1 MKEWIVSDCGKYS
14 FWLTRIE
21 VLPNG
26 NEDYICGN
34 CDGPLE
40 DHVVGFFTSSKDT
53 PGSVACSIC
62 CKCNEQI
69 GEHEAPSKELS
80 EQIELLLNTKGRA

>member
-1 MKEWIVSDCGKYS
+1 MKEWIVSDCGKHS

-26 NEDYICGN
+26 SEDYICGN

-40 DHVVGFFTSSKDT
+40 DHVVGLFESSNDS
-53 PGSVACSIC
+53 PGGVACSIC
-62 CKCNEQI
+62 YKCHQRI
-69 GEHEAPSKELS
+69 GEHELPSKELK
-80 EQIELLLNTKGRA
+80 EQIELLMNTKGSA